1 LAHRKLATRSDTSG
15 LPPNEAF
22 GKSAAVPA
30 LPCRADRTSVLP
42 LDCRQAVTK
51 APAAHDLHFIEFDDQ
66 GWTYPEAASAG
77 VQRVESRSR
86 VACGNGHGE
95 AARIC

>member
-1 LAHRKLATRSDTSG
+1 LANRIPAARSDTSG

-22 GKSAAVPA
+22 GKGAAVPA
-30 LPCRADRTSVLP
+30 LPCRTDRASVLP
-42 LDCRQAVTK
+42 LDCRQAITET
-51 APAAHDLHFIEFDDQ
+51 AAAHDLHFIEFDDQ

-86 VACGNGHGE
+86 VACGNGRGE